1 MKKFGPGLLVAAAF
15 IGPGT
20 ITTASVAGANFGFT
34 LLWALL
40 FSVVATILLQTMA
53 ARLALVSGQGLA
65 PALRA
70 NINQPLLKY
79 LAIFLVISAIGI
91 GSAAYEAG
99 NLSGASLGLQGLF
112 GQHTGSIWTPVIA
125 LVSALLLYSG
135 KYKLIE
141 RTLVLLVGVM
151 SVVFVATMVLAQ
163 PSLSDLFAG
172 FKPSLPTDSLTTVL
186 ALIGTTIVPY
196 NLFLHSGVIARE
208 DTRQQEVDQAIR
220 VHNWDTGLS
229 VGLGGLITLAIVATA
244 SVAFFGQQTG
254 TLNAATMAKQL
265 EPLLGTYA
273 QYFFAIGLFAAGL
286 TSAITA
292 PLAGAYAVCGML
304 GGKDKVEDTRFKLV
318 AIAIL
323 VFGAV
328 VASLGLDPVAV
339 IIFAQASNALL
350 LPIVCIYLLW
360 LLNNKAVMGQYKNG
374 WLVNLLSLPVI
385 ITVVGLSAYKLVSLL

>member
-141 RTLVLLVGVM
+141 RTLILLVGVM

>member
-20 ITTASVAGANFGFT
+20 ITTASVAGANFGYT

-40 FSVVATILLQTMA
+40 FSVIATILLQTMA

-125 LVSALLLYSG
+125 LISALLLYSG

-141 RTLVLLVGVM
+141 RTLIFLVGVM
-151 SVVFVATMVLAQ
+151 SLVFIATMVLAA
-163 PSLSDLFAG
+163 PPLGELFAG
-172 FKPSLPTDSLTTVL
+172 FKPSLPTDSVTTVL

-208 DTRQQEVDQAIR
+208 DTRQQELDKAIR

-254 TLNAATMAKQL
+254 ALNAATMAKQL

-304 GGKDKVEDTRFKLV
+304 GAKDKVEDTRFKLV

-323 VFGAV
+323 VFGTV

-360 LLNNKAVMGQYKNG
+360 LLNNKAVMGQYKNS
-374 WLVNLLSLPVI
+374 WFVNLLSLPVI
-385 ITVVGLSAYKLVSLL
+385 IIVIGLSAYKLVSLL